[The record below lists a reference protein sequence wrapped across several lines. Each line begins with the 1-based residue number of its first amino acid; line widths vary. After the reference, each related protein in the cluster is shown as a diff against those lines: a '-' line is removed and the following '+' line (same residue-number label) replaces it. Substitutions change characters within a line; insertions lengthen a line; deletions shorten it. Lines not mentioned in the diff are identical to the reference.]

1 MDSGGHKDL
10 PLKAVVS
17 MGTSFITGVVD
28 LCSGGG
34 VALDLEEEGVA
45 LGLAL
50 GEEEVCNQNTE
61 NSNVCACVTCV
72 YMSDT
77 SVCV

>member
-1 MDSGGHKDL
+1 MDSGRHKDL
-10 PLKAVVS
+10 PLKVVVS
-17 MGTSFITGVVD
+17 METSFITGVVD

-50 GEEEVCNQNTE
+50 GEEEV
-61 NSNVCACVTCV
+61 
-72 YMSDT
+72 YMQPE
-77 SVCV
+77 